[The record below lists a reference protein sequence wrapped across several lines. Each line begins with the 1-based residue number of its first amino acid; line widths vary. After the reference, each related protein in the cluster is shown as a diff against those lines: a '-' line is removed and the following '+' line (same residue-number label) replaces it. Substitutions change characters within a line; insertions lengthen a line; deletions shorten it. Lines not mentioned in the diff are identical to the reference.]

1 MILSET
7 FQLNN
12 GIAIPKIAFGTWQIE
27 NDSVTG
33 AVKAALSV
41 GYRHIDTAAAY
52 VIRRTIQSH
61 YPVGVLFLF
70 RPQVGNRNILA
81 GIVTHQIP
89 VVPDGVIR
97 PVDNVHPFFIRHG
110 KPVDVHHA
118 FHFFQYIGT
127 FLQQLGVAVGDG

>member
-41 GYRHIDTAAAY
+41 GYRHIDTAAA
-52 VIRRTIQSH
+52 
-61 YPVGVLFLF
+61 
-70 RPQVGNRNILA
+70 
-81 GIVTHQIP
+81 
-89 VVPDGVIR
+89 
-97 PVDNVHPFFIRHG
+97 
-110 KPVDVHHA
+110 
-118 FHFFQYIGT
+118 
-127 FLQQLGVAVGDG
+127 